1 MSVEAQRSSDGLQ
14 ENQAVAEMSVVMR
27 LALGLAAL
35 SLVGCGRGPNLPVQ
49 DTARAIAVFERALG
63 ACSAGLTPSGGIDQR
78 AIAAS
83 GWRVVS
89 RSARTWTENRP
100 LPVDAYPTLRPGEYE
115 TTEWTLDGSPSPL
128 FGTRWHAS
136 SPEMHDSCAVGART
150 ESRATADQVV
160 SALTRRFGRPPDR
173 AGPLPRGGDFLTPR
187 FDSELY
193 GRYWALP
200 RNDVYVT
207 TGDDGYVSLEV
218 VAMPNRAALD
228 RYSPD
233 NPELRVP
240 TLEGPG

>member
-1 MSVEAQRSSDGLQ
+1 MSVEARGISDGLPDRP
-14 ENQAVAEMSVVMR
+14 VAEMSPVMR
-27 LALGLAAL
+27 LAFGLAAL
-35 SLVGCGRGPNLPVQ
+35 SLVGCGRGPNVPVQ
-49 DTARAIAVFERALG
+49 DTARAIAVLERALG
-63 ACSAGLTPSGGIDQR
+63 ACSAGLTPSGAIDQR
-78 AIAAS
+78 AMAAS

-100 LPVDAYPTLRPGEYE
+100 LPVDAFPTLRPGEYE
-115 TTEWTLDGSPSPL
+115 TTEWRLDGSPSPL

-136 SPEMHDSCAVGART
+136 SPEHDSCAVGART

-173 AGPLPRGGDFLTPR
+173 AGPLPLGGDFLTPR
-187 FDSELY
+187 FDSERY

-228 RYSPD
+228 PHSPD
-233 NPELRVP
+233 NPERRVP